1 VRDDS
6 TYVFTRAT
14 SPSNA
19 ADDLFLANLNS
30 GTSQSLP
37 FNNQLADDSD
47 PFPVDS
53 EYVLYSCN
61 RAGGKG
67 GWDLFLGNIKTGDS
81 WTLSLFN
88 INSPLHELGVC
99 YTPFGNTTS
108 VGFDGPSP
116 TIFSLAQNYPNPFNP
131 ATQISYSLAKPSPV
145 SLKVFDVLGREV
157 ATLVHQTQI
166 ARTYKVN
173 FNASAY
179 ASGIYF
185 YRLEAGD
192 FTSIKKMVLVK

>member
-116 TIFSLAQNYPNPFNP
+116 TIFSVAQNFPNPFNP
-131 ATQISYSLAKPSPV
+131 VTSFRVTLNSEENVTI
-145 SLKVFDVLGREV
+145 KVFNTLGS
-157 ATLVHQTQI
+157 LVKEERKGRLEKGVHTFSFDG
-166 ARTYKVN
+166 KDL
-173 FNASAY
+173 S
-179 ASGIYF
+179 SGVFF
-185 YRLEAGD
+185 YRVEAGRSVI
-192 FTSIKKMVLVK
+192 TKKMILMK